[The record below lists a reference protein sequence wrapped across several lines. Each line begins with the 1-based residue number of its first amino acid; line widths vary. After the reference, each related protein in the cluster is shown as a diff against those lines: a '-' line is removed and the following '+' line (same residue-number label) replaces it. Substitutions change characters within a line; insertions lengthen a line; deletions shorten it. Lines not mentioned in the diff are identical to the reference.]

1 MTHTGERH
9 VQGNMAKKPISKLS
23 LSQLRALEAVARTG
37 SFSAAAKELGVSQP
51 SISNHIQAIESRFK
65 TRLVAKAGYSTGPT
79 PALAALLPRVRAI
92 LALCTDLEADLDEQK
107 NLAAGEL
114 RIGYST
120 FQLAIPLI
128 SDFMTKY
135 PDISIE
141 ARALATQDLLRLLED
156 GKVDVCF
163 ITGTEIPADLEGFR
177 LVTTRI
183 VLAVS
188 PDHPLTTKGTIS
200 WTEIEGLPLIQREGS
215 SGTRKIFEAAATLAG
230 VRPKTLLA
238 LGSWGSI
245 ASLIHA
251 GVGIGVC
258 MEAELTDQDGFV
270 PVYIDDPSLIAPHF
284 VVWHKDMAK
293 VAVIQAFLETVR
305 SQLSDLDE
313 V

>member
-1 MTHTGERH
+1 
-9 VQGNMAKKPISKLS
+9 MAKKPISKLS

-51 SISNHIQAIESRFK
+51 SVSNHVQALESRFK
-65 TRLVAKAGYSTGPT
+65 TRLIAKAGYSTGPT

-92 LALCTDLEADLDEQK
+92 LALCTDLEAGLNEQK
-107 NLAAGEL
+107 KLAAGEL

-141 ARALATQDLLRLLED
+141 ARALATQDLLRLMED

-163 ITGTEIPADLEGFR
+163 ITGKEIPADLEGFR

-183 VLAVS
+183 VLAAR
-188 PDHPLTTKGTIS
+188 PGHPLTDKGTIS
-200 WTEIEGLPLIQREGS
+200 WPEIKGLPLIQREGS
-215 SGTRKIFEAAATLAG
+215 SGTRRIFEAAATLAG

-245 ASLIHA
+245 ASLIHS

-258 MEAELTDQDGFV
+258 MEAEITEQDGFV
-270 PVYIDDPSLIAPHF
+270 PIYIDDPSLVAPHF

-293 VAVIQAFLETVR
+293 VAVIQAFLDTVR
-305 SQLSDLDE
+305 SQISGIDK